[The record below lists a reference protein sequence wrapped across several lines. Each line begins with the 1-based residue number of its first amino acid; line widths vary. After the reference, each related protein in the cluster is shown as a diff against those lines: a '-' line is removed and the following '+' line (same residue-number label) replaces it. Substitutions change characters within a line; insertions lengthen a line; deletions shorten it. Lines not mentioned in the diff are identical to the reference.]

1 MVENVKL
8 MKVSTNGDPTQVA
21 TAILLALETKPVV
34 KLCAVGEALKTLM
47 KAISYT
53 SVFNSNKMDLK
64 FTPGLEYTTG
74 DVTNTSLNT
83 FTMTVENLSMSKQST
98 FKQEC
103 EVNPNSKN
111 IELVKVLNNEALI
124 KGSLEYYTNQ
134 GYKLL
139 DFTPVYKQGKT
150 SYFYAIFER

>member
-1 MVENVKL
+1 MENVKL

-34 KLCAVGEALKTLM
+34 KLCAVGEAVKTLM
-47 KAISYT
+47 KAVSYT
-53 SVFNSNKMDLK
+53 AVFNSNKMNLK

-83 FTMTVENLSMSKQST
+83 FTMTVENLSIAEHNA

-103 EVNPNSKN
+103 EVNPESKK
-111 IELVKVLNNEALI
+111 IELIKVLNNESLI
-124 KGSLEYYTNQ
+124 QGSLEYYVNQ
-134 GYKLL
+134 GYKLV

>member
-1 MVENVKL
+1 MENVKL

-34 KLCAVGEALKTLM
+34 KLCAVGEAVKTLM
-47 KAISYT
+47 KAVSYT
-53 SVFNSNKMDLK
+53 AVFNSNKMDLK

-83 FTMTVENLSMSKQST
+83 FTMTVENLSIAEHNA

-103 EVNPNSKN
+103 EVNPKSKK
-111 IELVKVLNNEALI
+111 IELIKILNNESLI
-124 KGSLEYYTNQ
+124 QGSLEYYVNQ
-134 GYKLL
+134 GYKLV